1 MVRPAQL
8 GAAVVQE
15 QIGERAGSRRRN
27 FCWGDVEP
35 FQVDRGSAHAQQPRD
50 RGDAVARGGCAGRRH
65 DYCEPRWGILLA
77 VRARRGRWQ
86 VRAMAEMWLGVLL
99 ILGIDLV
106 LVGLVCA
113 IVFVATTGLGRWQD
127 RRQARRFA
135 EAAARGDFEEAET
148 VVRAASHQADR
159 TNLAV

>member
-1 MVRPAQL
+1 
-8 GAAVVQE
+8 
-15 QIGERAGSRRRN
+15 
-27 FCWGDVEP
+27 
-35 FQVDRGSAHAQQPRD
+35 
-50 RGDAVARGGCAGRRH
+50 
-65 DYCEPRWGILLA
+65 
-77 VRARRGRWQ
+77 
-86 VRAMAEMWLGVLL
+86 MAEMWLGVLL

-148 VVRAASHQADR
+148 VVRAASHQAGR
-159 TNLAV
+159 TDLVV

>member
-1 MVRPAQL
+1 VDRLTPSSRAIDATL
-8 GAAVVQE
+8 LPGAAAQVAGM
-15 QIGERAGSRRRN
+15 IIASRAGN
-27 FCWGDVEP
+27 PLGGA
-35 FQVDRGSAHAQQPRD
+35 GSART
-50 RGDAVARGGCAGRRH
+50 
-65 DYCEPRWGILLA
+65 
-77 VRARRGRWQ
+77 WQ

-113 IVFVATTGLGRWQD
+113 IVFVAATGLGRWQD

-148 VVRAASHQADR
+148 VVRAASHQAGR

>member
-1 MVRPAQL
+1 MDRLTPTSHAIVATLLP
-8 GAAVVQE
+8 GAATQVAGM
-15 QIGERAGSRRRN
+15 ITANRAGN
-27 FCWGDVEP
+27 P
-35 FQVDRGSAHAQQPRD
+35 PGSE
-50 RGDAVARGGCAGRRH
+50 GRRGH
-65 DYCEPRWGILLA
+65 
-77 VRARRGRWQ
+77 WQ
-86 VRAMAEMWLGVLL
+86 VRAMTEMWLGTLL

-106 LVGLVCA
+106 LVGLVCT

-148 VVRAASHQADR
+148 VVRAASHQAGR

>member
-1 MVRPAQL
+1 MV
-8 GAAVVQE
+8 
-15 QIGERAGSRRRN
+15 
-27 FCWGDVEP
+27 
-35 FQVDRGSAHAQQPRD
+35 
-50 RGDAVARGGCAGRRH
+50 
-65 DYCEPRWGILLA
+65 
-77 VRARRGRWQ
+77 VRARRGHWQ
-86 VRAMAEMWLGVLL
+86 VRAMAEMWLGTLL

-113 IVFVATTGLGRWQD
+113 IVFVATTGLGGWQD

-148 VVRAASHQADR
+148 VVRAASHQAGR

>member
-1 MVRPAQL
+1 
-8 GAAVVQE
+8 
-15 QIGERAGSRRRN
+15 
-27 FCWGDVEP
+27 
-35 FQVDRGSAHAQQPRD
+35 
-50 RGDAVARGGCAGRRH
+50 
-65 DYCEPRWGILLA
+65 
-77 VRARRGRWQ
+77 
-86 VRAMAEMWLGVLL
+86 MAEMWLGTLL

-113 IVFVATTGLGRWQD
+113 IVFVATTGLGWWQD

-148 VVRAASHQADR
+148 VVRAASHQAGR

>member
-1 MVRPAQL
+1 VDRLTPSSHAIDATL
-8 GAAVVQE
+8 LPGAAAQVAGM
-15 QIGERAGSRRRN
+15 IIANRAGNPPS
-27 FCWGDVEP
+27 
-35 FQVDRGSAHAQQPRD
+35 
-50 RGDAVARGGCAGRRH
+50 
-65 DYCEPRWGILLA
+65 
-77 VRARRGRWQ
+77 VRARRGHWQ
-86 VRAMAEMWLGVLL
+86 VRAMAEMWLGTLL

-148 VVRAASHQADR
+148 VVRAASHQAGR